1 MAPIGPV
8 PKPQNGT
15 GQYQPEWYA
24 AHMSGTF
31 NVTMGDRGRLV
42 VPAEV
47 RERAGL
53 GEGTQLVLL
62 ESPEGLVLL
71 TRQQLLSRVRGD
83 LAGVGLVDEL
93 IAERRLAADA
103 EDAA

>member
-8 PKPQNGT
+8 SKQRNGT
-15 GQYQPEWYA
+15 GQHRSEWYA
-24 AHMSGTF
+24 AHMGGTF
-31 NVTMGDRGRLV
+31 NITMGDRGRLV